1 MKIFMIIMLALIA
14 SCKTP
19 APTTV
24 AVCDF
29 SADSIRLSNKLHN
42 FYDTVLYY
50 YDIEHEGNLRTI
62 DSLINARTPI
72 IITGDRKRLD
82 SAISA
87 MQIAN
92 FKLERIRYY
101 LNITLKNPTQDKF
114 LKGWVRRAIE

>member
-1 MKIFMIIMLALIA
+1 MIILLATIA
-14 SCKTP
+14 GCKTP
-19 APTTV
+19 APV
-24 AVCDF
+24 AVTVCDF
-29 SADSIRLSNKLHN
+29 SADSTRITNKLHN

-62 DSLINARTPI
+62 DSLKNARTPI
-72 IITGDRKRLD
+72 IITGDRERLD

-92 FKLERIRYY
+92 FKLERVRYY